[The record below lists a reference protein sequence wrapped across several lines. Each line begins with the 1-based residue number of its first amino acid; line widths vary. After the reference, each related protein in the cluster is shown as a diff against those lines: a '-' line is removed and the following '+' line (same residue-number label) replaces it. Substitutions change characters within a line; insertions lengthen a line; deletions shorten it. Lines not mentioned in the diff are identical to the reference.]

1 MINISII
8 LRQLPTL
15 IKLLSKLI
23 EKPPTSIKVLNV
35 FTSMK
40 HIEN

>member
-8 LRQLPTL
+8 LRQLPIL

-35 FTSMK
+35 LYQ
-40 HIEN
+40 